1 LVDWLDPIVSRI
13 ANGRGETNAPKEASA
28 SREAQMRVTQLP
40 QWCAD
45 IIANPPRSSEGFH
58 NWLFRAARGLWKC
71 GREANDIREILENAA
86 TTCGRRVSAREIA
99 DAVRHS
105 QTSAFQLA
113 TAQHQ
118 PWPVVNHEQREAI
131 IASGF
136 GLVDLWEIS
145 PVRFGDNQSHAEQIV
160 DALFPGNPWLCV
172 GLSKT
177 DFKTRRREELRGELS
192 ALALI
197 VPSPMAARTGRTQ
210 DGNESEHTLE
220 NTGTRRFLVI
230 EQDGGTI
237 DEQAAVLLYLAER
250 APLSLAVHSGSKSIH
265 GWFYCV
271 GQSEEKLRRFM
282 QHAASL
288 GADRATWTRSQFV
301 RMPDGTRDDGKRQ
314 TVYFFNPDVLK

>member
-1 LVDWLDPIVSRI
+1 M
-13 ANGRGETNAPKEASA
+13 NTPKEASE
-28 SREAQMRVTQLP
+28 SREAQMKVTQLP

-45 IIANPPRSSEGFH
+45 IIAHPPRSSEGFH
-58 NWLFRAARGLWKC
+58 NWLFRAACGLWKC

-131 IASGF
+131 IAGGF

-145 PVRFGDNQSHAEQIV
+145 PFRFKNNESHTEKIIDV
-160 DALFPGNPWLCV
+160 LFPGDPLLCA
-172 GLSKT
+172 GRSNSE
-177 DFKTRRREELRGELS
+177 FATRLRSEWRGKLA
-192 ALALI
+192 ALQLI

-210 DGNESEHTLE
+210 DGKESEHTLE

-230 EQDGGTI
+230 EQDSGTI
-237 DEQAAVLLYLAER
+237 DEQAAVLLHLAER
-250 APLSLAVHSGSKSIH
+250 APLALAVHSGSKSIH

-301 RMPDGTRDDGKRQ
+301 RMPDGKRDGGKRQ
-314 TVYFFNPDVLK
+314 TVYFFNPEVVQ